1 MQEDLH
7 LPYILGFRAAHYFVV
22 WCNPPLLR
30 TAFFAAA
37 WMFMLRIAYLT
48 IQASTLP
55 RAPGRRPVP
64 PLACIDVSSALP
76 CRSA

>member
-37 WMFMLRIAYLT
+37 WILMLRIAYLT

-55 RAPGRRPVP
+55 RAVP
-64 PLACIDVSSALP
+64 HKLV
-76 CRSA
+76 

>member
-37 WMFMLRIAYLT
+37 GMLMLRIAYLT
-48 IQASTLP
+48 IQASTTA
-55 RAPGRRPVP
+55 RARCPTNLYRRLFGRAVP
-64 PLACIDVSSALP
+64 
-76 CRSA
+76 